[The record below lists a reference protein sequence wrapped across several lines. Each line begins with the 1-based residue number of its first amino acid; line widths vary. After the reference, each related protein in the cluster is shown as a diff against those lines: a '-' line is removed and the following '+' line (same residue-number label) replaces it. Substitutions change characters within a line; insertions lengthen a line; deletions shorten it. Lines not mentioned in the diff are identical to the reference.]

1 VTQVKSGMSRGVSRN
16 FTNWDRK
23 FLLLIAFMGLV
34 RLLFLVVSPLE
45 LSPDEAYY
53 WDWSRHLAFGY
64 YSKPPMVAWLIWL
77 STHLLPQTEFGVR
90 FPAVLLNLFTALGIF
105 LLAKKMAG
113 ARAGLLAAL
122 SYSATVGSA
131 VSGYIMTID
140 APLLCFWIWTLY
152 FFWGALEIE
161 LGEGPE
167 KALALWALSGLF
179 CGLAL
184 LSKQTTVALSGAC
197 ALFFIFSLGPLRVIR
212 HKGAYI
218 FFGISLLVLVPF
230 LLWNYNHGWITFVH
244 TAHHFAQAE
253 TTGLLRIDT
262 FLELIGSQAGLITPI
277 IFITLFCASLWAVR
291 EIVISSRNSDQWKE
305 RVCPLVFLV
314 LSGPLPILAVFI
326 LGLKQRVNA
335 NWPAPFY
342 LSLSVLLGLWLVKE
356 GEAWKSAPFSGC
368 RRLYRPG
375 IIFGF
380 ALVGVLY
387 ALPFL
392 FFHTSL
398 AGSKIDPTVRLRGW
412 KELASKADTFL
423 SSFPN
428 PERTFIVARRRQ
440 SASELA
446 FYMAGKPRVYR
457 WNGFD
462 RKIKSQYELW
472 PSPIDKKGWDALVV
486 VEEGK
491 ALDGLEQCF
500 GNFFPLGKIRV
511 RLGKERVRL
520 FNIYEGRGL
529 QRWASR

>member
-1 VTQVKSGMSRGVSRN
+1 MTQVKSGMSRGAGRC
-16 FTNWDRK
+16 FTHWDRK
-23 FLLLIAFMGLV
+23 FLLLIVILCLV
-34 RLLFLVVSPLE
+34 RLLFLIFSPLE

-90 FPAVLLNLFTALGIF
+90 FPAVVLNLFAASGIF
-105 LLAKKMAG
+105 FLARKLAG
-113 ARAGLLAAL
+113 ARSGLLAAL

-152 FFWGALEIE
+152 FFWRARESK
-161 LGEGPE
+161 LGEGHR

-184 LSKQTTVALSGAC
+184 LSKQTSVALTGAC
-197 ALFFIFSLGPLRVIR
+197 ALFFILSLGPLRAIR
-212 HKGAYI
+212 HKGAYV
-218 FFGISLLVLVPF
+218 FFGIQLLVLVPF

-244 TAHHFAQAE
+244 TAHHFEQAE
-253 TTGLLRIDT
+253 KTHLFRLDT

-277 IFITLFCASLWAVR
+277 IFVTLFCASLWAVR
-291 EIVISSRNSDQWKE
+291 QIIKSGRNSDQWQE
-305 RVCPLVFLV
+305 RVSPLVLLV
-314 LSGPLPILAVFI
+314 LSGPLPLLAVFV

-342 LSLSVLLGLWLVKE
+342 LSLSVLLGLWLVMEE
-356 GEAWKSAPFSGC
+356 GAGKSTPFSRC

-375 IIFGF
+375 IILG
-380 ALVGVLY
+380 AVLVAILY

-392 FFHTSL
+392 FIHTTL

-412 KELASKADTFL
+412 KELASKADAFL
-423 SSFPN
+423 SSFPD

-446 FYMAGKPRVYR
+446 FYMTGKPRVYR

-491 ALDGLEQCF
+491 GLDGLEQCF
-500 GNFFPLGKIRV
+500 RSFFPLGKIRV

-520 FNIYEGRGL
+520 FNVYEGRGL
-529 QRWASR
+529 RRWASR

>member
-1 VTQVKSGMSRGVSRN
+1 MTQVKSGMSRGVSSD

-23 FLLLIAFMGLV
+23 FLLLIVILGLV
-34 RLLFLVVSPLE
+34 RLLFLIVSPLE

-90 FPAVLLNLFTALGIF
+90 FPAVLLNFFTTLGIF
-105 LLAKKMAG
+105 LLARKMAG

-152 FFWGALEIE
+152 FFWRARESE
-161 LGEGPE
+161 LGRGSR

-184 LSKQTTVALSGAC
+184 LSKQTSVALSGAC
-197 ALFFIFSLGPLRVIR
+197 ALFFILSLGPLRAIR
-212 HKGAYI
+212 HKGAYV
-218 FFGISLLVLVPF
+218 FFGIQLLVLVPF

-244 TAHHFAQAE
+244 TAHHFEQAE
-253 TTGLLRIDT
+253 KTYLFRLDT

-277 IFITLFCASLWAVR
+277 IFISLFCASLWAVR
-291 EIVISSRNSDQWKE
+291 EIIKSGRNSDQWQE
-305 RVCPLVFLV
+305 RVSQLVLLV
-314 LSGPLPILAVFI
+314 LSGPLPLLAVFI
-326 LGLKQRVNA
+326 LSLKQRVNA

-342 LSLSVLLGLWLVKE
+342 LSLSVLLGLWLVME
-356 GEAWKSAPFSGC
+356 GVSGKSAPFPGC

-375 IIFGF
+375 IILG
-380 ALVGVLY
+380 AVLVAILY

-392 FFHTSL
+392 FVHTPLS
-398 AGSKIDPTVRLRGW
+398 GSKIDPTVRLRGW
-412 KELASKADTFL
+412 KALASKADAFL
-423 SSFPN
+423 SSFPD

-491 ALDGLEQCF
+491 GLDGLEQCF
-500 GNFFPLGKIRV
+500 RNFFPLGKIRV
-511 RLGKERVRL
+511 RLGRDRLRL
-520 FNIYEGRGL
+520 FNVYEGRGL
-529 QRWASR
+529 KKWASR

>member
-1 VTQVKSGMSRGVSRN
+1 MTQVKSWRSKGLVLYSADWN
-16 FTNWDRK
+16 RK
-23 FLLLIAFMGLV
+23 FLLLIVVLGLI
-34 RLLFLVVSPLE
+34 RLLFLIVSPLE

-90 FPAVLLNLFTALGIF
+90 LPAVLLNLFTTLGIF
-105 LLAKKMAG
+105 FLARKMAG

-122 SYSATVGSA
+122 SYSATIGST

-152 FFWGALEIE
+152 FFWRAQGIE
-161 LGEGPE
+161 LGEGSP
-167 KALALWALSGLF
+167 KALAFWALSGLF

-184 LSKQTTVALSGAC
+184 LSKQTAVALSGAC
-197 ALFFIFSLGPLRVIR
+197 ALFFILSQGPLRLIR
-212 HKGAYI
+212 HKGTYV
-218 FFGISLLVLVPF
+218 FFGIQLSVLVPF

-244 TAHHFAQAE
+244 TAHHFEQAE
-253 TTGLLRIDT
+253 KTHLFRVDT

-277 IFITLFCASLWAVR
+277 IFVTLFCASIWAVR
-291 EIVISSRNSDQWKE
+291 EIIKSGRNSDQWRK
-305 RVCPLVFLV
+305 RVSPLVLLV
-314 LSGPLPILAVFI
+314 LSGPLPLLAVFV
-326 LGLKQRVNA
+326 LSLKQRVNA

-342 LSLSVLLGLWLVKE
+342 LSISVLLGLWLVMEK
-356 GEAWKSAPFSGC
+356 GAGKSAPFSGC

-375 IIFGF
+375 IILG
-380 ALVGVLY
+380 AVLVAILY

-392 FFHTSL
+392 FVHTPLSS
-398 AGSKIDPTVRLRGW
+398 SKIDPTVRLRGW

-423 SSFPN
+423 SSFPK

-491 ALDGLEQCF
+491 SLDGLEQCF
-500 GNFFPLGKIRV
+500 RNFAPLGKIRV
-511 RLGKERVRL
+511 RLGKDRVRL
-520 FNIYEGRGL
+520 FNIYEGREL